1 MLAAAI
7 NSKDPGMV
15 VEVLRCT
22 QDTCSGDEVTC
33 DTKLIDGWSSREL
46 GQGILSFVLQRTL
59 TFGGKP
65 RCSILR

>member
-33 DTKLIDGWSSREL
+33 DTKLIDGWLPNSHRVNS
-46 GQGILSFVLQRTL
+46 
-59 TFGGKP
+59 GKKSLAS
-65 RCSILR
+65 CFKEC